1 MRKTNW
7 LLLGLALVLSM
18 FLVACSGG
26 GDNNADGG
34 NSEGN
39 TEEKNE
45 SEGNEGSE
53 GAEGEPS
60 GEQVLNITDSAEIP
74 TMDPSMAT
82 DAVAFQ
88 WLGSTMDGLYRLGE
102 NAKLEPAIAKS
113 HEQSEDALTW
123 TFKLREDATW
133 ENGDPV
139 TAHDFVYAWQRAVNP
154 DTGSEYGPYMMNG
167 VIKNAEAISKG
178 EMPVDKLGVTAEDDY
193 TLKVELEK
201 PIPYFLSLTAFGT
214 FLPLN
219 QDFVEKQGDKFA
231 LEADTILANGPFK
244 MTEWKH
250 EEGWTLEKNK
260 DYWDAENV
268 NLEKINVKVVKETST
283 RVNLYDSG
291 EIDAAALSGE
301 FVQQK
306 AGSEELKTEEEP
318 VLFYLKMN
326 QQHEVLGNV
335 NARKAIQSVINRED
349 LVNVILANGSLPAV
363 GDIPQNFAKH
373 PESGKD
379 FREINGPLVEHNV
392 EKAQEHWKKALEEL
406 GKDKVELELLGGD
419 SEVAKEMDAYL
430 KNQLEQLEGLTVN
443 VKPVPFKERLR
454 LDTEMEYELQN
465 SGWGPDYIDPN
476 TFLNMWVTDGGNNKT
491 GYSNEEYDALIEKAN
506 NELALEPVKRF
517 ETFLE
522 AEKMLIKED
531 AVLAPLYQ
539 RAVAKLW
546 KPYVK
551 GVITNPMGP
560 DYTYKYAYIDKE

>member
-26 GDNNADGG
+26 SDNADGG
-34 NSEGN
+34 DTGG
-39 TEEKNE
+39 EKSGE
-45 SEGNEGSE
+45 KSGEA
-53 GAEGEPS
+53 AEGEPS

-74 TMDPSMAT
+74 TMDPSLAT

-102 NAKLEPAIAKS
+102 DAELEPAIAKE
-113 HEQSEDALTW
+113 HKVSEDALTW
-123 TFKLREDATW
+123 TFTLREDATW
-133 ENGDPV
+133 TNGDPV
-139 TAHDFVYAWQRAVNP
+139 TAHDFVFAWQRAVNP
-154 DTGSEYGPYMMNG
+154 ETGSEYGPYMMNG
-167 VIKNAEAISKG
+167 VIKNAEAISSG
-178 EMPVDKLGVTAEDDY
+178 EMPVEELGVKAVDDY
-193 TLKVELEK
+193 TLEVQLEK

-219 QDFVEKQGDKFA
+219 QEFVEAQGDKFG
-231 LEADTILANGPFK
+231 LEANTILSNGPFK

-250 EEGWTLEKNK
+250 EEGWTLVKNE
-260 DYWDAENV
+260 DYWDAEKV
-268 NLEKINVKVVKETST
+268 NLEKINVSVVKETST

-306 AGSEELKTEEEP
+306 AGSDELKVEEEP

-335 NARKAIQSVINRED
+335 NARKAIQMVINRED
-349 LVNVILANGSLPAV
+349 LVNVILANGSIPAV
-363 GDIPQNFAKH
+363 GDIPQNFVKH
-373 PESGKD
+373 PETGED
-379 FREINGPLVEHNV
+379 FREINGPLIETNV
-392 EKAQEHWKKALEEL
+392 EKAKELWAKALEEI
-406 GKDKVELELLGGD
+406 GKDTVNLELLGGD

-430 KNQLEQLEGLTVN
+430 KAQLEQLEGLTVT

-454 LDTEMEYELQN
+454 LDTSMEYELQN
-465 SGWGPDYIDPN
+465 AGWGPDYIDPN
-476 TFLNMWVTDGGNNKT
+476 TFLNLWVTDGGNNKT
-491 GYSNEEYDALIEKAN
+491 GYSSEEYDALIEKAN
-506 NELALEPVKRF
+506 NEYATQPVKRF

-522 AEKMLIKED
+522 AEKMLIQED
-531 AVLAPLYQ
+531 AVIAPLYQ

-560 DYTYKYAYIDKE
+560 DYTYKYAYIDKK